1 MCKVGQILRREQV
14 AIAYASSTTLVLQ
27 KQQQKLQMN
36 VKSHEN
42 RNFGL
47 RLEYDRSGPSQSSDS
62 SAK

>member
-1 MCKVGQILRREQV
+1 MLRREQV
-14 AIAYASSTTLVLQ
+14 AVAYASSTTLVLQ
-27 KQQQKLQMN
+27 KQQGKLLMN
-36 VKSHEN
+36 VKNNEN

>member
-14 AIAYASSTTLVLQ
+14 AVAYASSTTLVLQ
-27 KQQQKLQMN
+27 KQQRKLLMN
-36 VKSHEN
+36 VKNHEN

-47 RLEYDRSGPSQSSDS
+47 RLEHDGSGPSQSSDS